1 MVDWSGLYNWSMKYN
16 DGTRP
21 SEFKPMSKEDRVWL
35 EEAMKQYTFNDVDR
49 LQQVVT
55 QLKEDMAK
63 PEKERMASEELIS
76 RLEELIDLVEL
87 HPRNNLNLCLSGGMQ
102 IVLAL
107 IFGNE
112 NPLIRQKASSVF
124 QAVCLNNKPVQ
135 DFALKSGATNL
146 VV

>member
-1 MVDWSGLYNWSMKYN
+1 
-16 DGTRP
+16 
-21 SEFKPMSKEDRVWL
+21 
-35 EEAMKQYTFNDVDR
+35 
-49 LQQVVT
+49 
-55 QLKEDMAK
+55 MAK
-63 PEKERMASEELIS
+63 PEKERLNSEELIS

-112 NPLIRQKASSVF
+112 NPLVRQKASSVF

-135 DFALKSGATNL
+135 EFGLKSGATNL